1 MHLRR
6 ALPIYAHLQ
15 LTSSIIV
22 IIISMISMHAQLC
35 RFLTK
40 FPALFVEGR

>member
-1 MHLRR
+1 M
-6 ALPIYAHLQ
+6 PIS
-15 LTSSIIV
+15 SSIIV